1 MNFDPTDPSL
11 RNRRPRPQLAR
22 RDVLRGG
29 MWLSIGIGAAPLLS
43 ACNDQTPATNQKGGS
58 APYPLARPDD
68 PVTLP
73 LKDNNPAIEDG
84 IAPETGGVFKI
95 LNYADYMAP
104 GVMKTFGQK
113 YDVEVEVTPYNNY
126 DQMVAKL
133 REPGAAF
140 DLVFPGPSVLSKIV
154 YGELLQPL
162 NHSYVPNLAN
172 VWPEYQD
179 PWYDLGA
186 QYTVPYTVYTTGVAY
201 RADRVS
207 SVPENGYDLLWDE
220 QYSGKTYI
228 LDDQGEAIGM
238 SLLRN
243 DITRD
248 INTGD
253 PEFVHEATDHLID
266 LIDAVKVKTGVSAYS
281 LIPEGT
287 ATVHQAWSGDM
298 IAGQYYLPKGEST
311 DVLAYWRPEAN
322 SDRVTGN
329 DIIAIP
335 KSAEKPVLGHLMIND
350 LLDNDISLRTSAST
364 ATSRRSPSCRPNI
377 LIDEGYIP
385 PNLEHAVVLAGR
397 LQGRSDVLRDESE
410 YGGALANLMGGV
422 QGRCLTS

>member
-1 MNFDPTDPSL
+1 
-11 RNRRPRPQLAR
+11 
-22 RDVLRGG
+22 
-29 MWLSIGIGAAPLLS
+29 
-43 ACNDQTPATNQKGGS
+43 
-58 APYPLARPDD
+58 
-68 PVTLP
+68 
-73 LKDNNPAIEDG
+73 
-84 IAPETGGVFKI
+84 
-95 LNYADYMAP
+95 
-104 GVMKTFGQK
+104 MKTFGQK

-243 DITRD
+243 DITTD
-248 INTGD
+248 INTAIRSSSRRPPTPD
-253 PEFVHEATDHLID
+253 RPDRR
-266 LIDAVKVKTGVSAYS
+266 VKVKTGISAYS

-311 DVLAYWRPEAN
+311 DVLAYWRPEAQQ
-322 SDRVTGN
+322 RPGHRQRHHRHPQERRETGTRAP
-329 DIIAIP
+329 DDQRP
-335 KSAEKPVLGHLMIND
+335 SRQRHLVEELRFQRLSA
-350 LLDNDISLRTSAST
+350 A
-364 ATSRRSPSCRPNI
+364 ASPSCRPSTSSTRATS
-377 LIDEGYIP
+377 LPTSSTPWCLPADFKDGLTFYETSP
-385 PNLEHAVVLAGR
+385 STEALWRTSWAEFKAG
-397 LQGRSDVLRDESE
+397 
-410 YGGALANLMGGV
+410 A
-422 QGRCLTS
+422 